1 MPSCTLSPG
10 KGLGLGLKDTQTC
23 PTVLVGGVE
32 PMTLFLPLLPLRSE
46 VGPHDLLQKARDPV
60 WHPPGAW

>member
-46 VGPHDLLQKARDPV
+46 VGPCDLLE
-60 WHPPGAW
+60 GT